1 MTGDHGI
8 LLLGRHAELDRIL
21 RRLDQRAPAFVLLT
35 GETGAGK
42 SSLLRAAA
50 SEAENKGWRTIG
62 LNEGGFGLSVNPS
75 MSEHLFVERVLELV
89 REPASAWQRTP
100 DVEAHV
106 AIASREPWRSEVL
119 GLARELGE
127 HAPLV
132 VVIDGFRP
140 SEDFAAAFIR
150 LAGRVRQGRSPILLL
165 VGARPVEAELISR
178 TADDVIEL
186 GPLDEEP
193 IRRYFEE
200 LELVPELTRAEID
213 SYVEHAVKRP
223 DSAVALARVLTLAE
237 VRTQSP

>member
-21 RRLDQRAPAFVLLT
+21 QRFDRRAPAFVLLT

-50 SEAENKGWRTIG
+50 TEAQNRGWRAIG
-62 LNEGGFGLSVNPS
+62 LEDGGSGLTVDPS
-75 MSEHLFVERVLELV
+75 TSEHLFVERVLELV
-89 REPASAWQRTP
+89 REPAAVWHRTP

-106 AIASREPWRSEVL
+106 AVAAREPWRSEVL

-140 SEDFAAAFIR
+140 SEDFTAAFVR
-150 LAGRVRQGRSPILLL
+150 LAGRVRQGRSSIVLL

-178 TADDVIEL
+178 AADEVIEL
-186 GPLDEEP
+186 GALDEEP
-193 IRRYFEE
+193 VRRYFEE
-200 LELVPELTRAEID
+200 LVLEPKLTRAEID
-213 SYVEHAVKRP
+213 TYVEHAVQRP

-237 VRTQSP
+237 ARTQPP